1 MSLCAACSELTD
13 EDVRTAIK
21 NSGGVKGSLLI
32 PDAPFELL
40 VRRAL
45 TRLLPLAL
53 QCKDFVHAELLRIA
67 GQCSPP
73 DVDRFPT
80 LQVWSCVISAAADAQ
95 MPGRGPQ
102 SCPCRPSEK
111 CTPGQCCWQL
121 SCACDDCHTHP
132 SSHPVCGLQWLDSA
146 QPQQDF
152 AHQQAI

>member
-1 MSLCAACSELTD
+1 M
-13 EDVRTAIK
+13 RTAIK

-53 QCKDFVHAELLRIA
+53 QCKEFVNAELLKIA

-80 LQVWSCVISAAADAQ
+80 LQVWSCDVLRCQGVGLSPALKAIREVHAWLMLLAA
-95 MPGRGPQ
+95 
-102 SCPCRPSEK
+102 
-111 CTPGQCCWQL
+111 QL
-121 SCACDDCHTHP
+121 CM
-132 SSHPVCGLQWLDSA
+132 
-146 QPQQDF
+146 
-152 AHQQAI
+152 